1 MIDTITTGVM
11 AAVLSTMALALAR
24 ARRGPTIFDRI
35 LALNMFGTKTV
46 LLIAI
51 VCFVIDRPDFIDLA
65 LVYAF
70 LNFIGVVAVL
80 RLFEHRGFGADP
92 SEEDS

>member
-1 MIDTITTGVM
+1 MTSLLAII
-11 AAVLSTMALALAR
+11 LSFATLSP
-24 ARRGPTIFDRI
+24 GSIGDPDDPRI
-35 LALNMFGTKTV
+35 L
-46 LLIAI
+46 IA
-51 VCFVIDRPDFIDLA
+51 RPDFIDLA